1 MITSDRAAMEADL
14 VASGRFVRI
23 ETLGRRSGQLRP
35 VTVGFVDDADGP
47 AGAVCVAAGAPDS
60 DWALNLFDE
69 PLCRVRIGERV
80 FDAVA
85 EPLDAADHAHAIA
98 ALILRY
104 GTPAESL
111 GVGPTFRLRPVPE
124 VTA

>member
-1 MITSDRAAMEADL
+1 MEADL

-23 ETLGRRSGQLRP
+23 ETLGRRSGIVRP
-35 VTVGFVDDADGP
+35 VTVGFVVDAGGP
-47 AGAVCVAAGAPDS
+47 PDAVLVAAGAADS
-60 DWALNLFDE
+60 AWALNLFDT
-69 PLCRVRIGERV
+69 PACRATIGPRT

-85 EPLDAADHAHAIA
+85 EPLDAFEHARAIA

-111 GVGPTFRLRPVPE
+111 GAGPTFRLRPVGE
-124 VTA
+124 GAG

>member
-1 MITSDRAAMEADL
+1 MAMEADL

-23 ETLGRRSGQLRP
+23 ETRGRRSGQVRA

-47 AGAVCVAAGAPDS
+47 TGAGLVAAGAVDS
-60 DWALNLFDE
+60 AWALNLFDE
-69 PLCRVRIGERV
+69 PRCRVKIGERV
-80 FDAVA
+80 FDAIA
-85 EPLDAADHAHAIA
+85 QPLEAADHARAIA

-111 GVGPTFRLRPVPE
+111 GVGPTFRLQPTDE
-124 VTA
+124 ATA

>member
-1 MITSDRAAMEADL
+1 MEGDL

-23 ETLGRRSGQLRP
+23 ETLGRRSGQLRA
-35 VTVGFVDDADGP
+35 VTVGFVDDADDA
-47 AGAVCVAAGAPDS
+47 AGAVFVAAGAPDS

-85 EPLDAADHAHAIA
+85 EPLDAADHARAIA
-98 ALILRY
+98 AMILRY

-111 GVGPTFRLRPVPE
+111 GAGPTFRLRPVPE